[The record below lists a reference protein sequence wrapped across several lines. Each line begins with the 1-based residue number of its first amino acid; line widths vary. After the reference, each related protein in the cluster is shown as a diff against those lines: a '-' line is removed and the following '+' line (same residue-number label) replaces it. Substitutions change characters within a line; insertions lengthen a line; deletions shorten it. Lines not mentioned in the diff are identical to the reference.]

1 MADVAVWQQ
10 IGADGE
16 ARAVEGRQKFGR
28 ENWESSPANLVR
40 EAYQESLDGCWYLAR
55 AQQLLGP
62 GPDGQLRVYIS
73 GPYSDDDPEQVDAN
87 IEQARQ
93 AAGAILTLGHYPF
106 CPHTMTAHFDETFPH
121 ISWHDYIATDLA
133 FLPFCHVLLQLPG
146 WEDSNGS
153 LIELED
159 AERLG
164 LLVLDDVDELPNLT
178 ARRLA
183 RL

>member
-1 MADVAVWQQ
+1 MVWEQ

-16 ARAVEGRQKFGR
+16 SRALDGRTKFGR
-28 ENWESSPANLVR
+28 TNWDSSPANLVQQAYE
-40 EAYQESLDGCWYLAR
+40 EALDGAWYLKR
-55 AQQLLGP
+55 AAQLMGP

-73 GPYSDDDPEQVDAN
+73 GPYSDDDPEQLDAN
-87 IEQARQ
+87 IEQARE
-93 AAGAILTLGHYPF
+93 AAGAILTRGHHPF
-106 CPHTMTAHFDETFPH
+106 CPHSMFANFDERFPH
-121 ISWHDYIATDLA
+121 ISEREFLLADLA

-146 WEDSNGS
+146 WEDSAGS

-164 LLVLDDVDELPNLT
+164 LLVLDEVDELPNLT